1 MNLFETLKT
10 HHDNLPAP
18 TSQANARART
28 LLAEAVEAEAAA
40 SLPSAPRR
48 SRAAFRGGLVV
59 ALAAAMTA
67 GVIVLR
73 QDDAS
78 YPLGTPPASAAELL
92 RNAAAASAR
101 TDEPRQ
107 GQFTYVRRI
116 DYLYRFGMSRG
127 GNEWVNSQEVRR
139 EVWIPAA
146 DPGKALARSTFAK
159 LVPISGDSGQM
170 SLPAEGTVEYQRAG
184 QCPSGD
190 DALRVPAQDLGA
202 LPTDPD
208 GLLRKVRADAEAAVH
223 GDDRATGATP
233 PSDDEINRMIERTVV
248 TRLFLLADTP
258 LIDADTRATVF
269 NALSRMP
276 TATVV
281 PGLSDPTGRRGV
293 GASIR
298 YQGPDGWEHEELI
311 FEPKTY
317 AFLGWRSWIE
327 DKQADGTMKQIM
339 TNATAVLETKVV
351 DSMPEVPQDAK
362 RPTSC

>member
-1 MNLFETLKT
+1 MNEFETLKT
-10 HHDNLPAP
+10 YHDSLPAP
-18 TSQANARART
+18 TSQATARART
-28 LLAEAVEAEAAA
+28 LLAAAVEAET
-40 SLPSAPRR
+40 SPPRTSRR
-48 SRAAFRGGLVV
+48 SRNAFRGGLVV

-67 GVIVLR
+67 GVITLR
-73 QDDAS
+73 QDDAT

-116 DYLYRFGMSRG
+116 DYLYYFGVGRG
-127 GNEWVNSQEVRR
+127 GSEWVSSQEVRR

-146 DPGKALARSTFAK
+146 DPDKALARSTFAK
-159 LVPISGDSGQM
+159 LVPVSGDSGEM

-184 QCPSGD
+184 QCPSSA
-190 DALRVPAQDLGA
+190 ALRVPAQDLGA

-208 GLLRKVRADAEAAVH
+208 GLLRKVRADAEAAVRRK
-223 GDDRATGATP
+223 GPGAGAAP
-233 PSDDEINRMIERTVV
+233 PSDDEIKRMIERTVV

-281 PGLSDPTGRRGV
+281 PDLSDPTGRRGV

-298 YQGPDGWEHEELI
+298 FQGPDGWEHEELI

-327 DKQADGTMKQIM
+327 DEQADGTMKKTM
-339 TNATAVLETKVV
+339 SNATAVLETKVV